1 MTQGPCEDDEW
12 FVLDEEVR
20 FSNKDGKTQL
30 LPTAICKPKEC
41 ESIVVEKIPGTNWTQ
56 ERVMFNGKCTIVTS
70 SEECDGDN
78 KVVLVNPFGEGNE
91 WLKVKS
97 KIQLSFENFK

>member
-41 ESIVVEKIPGTNWTQ
+41 EPIQTEKILGTNWTQ
-56 ERVMFNGKCTIVTS
+56 ERVMFNGKCTTITS
-70 SEECDGDN
+70 SDECDGEN

-91 WLKVKS
+91 
-97 KIQLSFENFK
+97 